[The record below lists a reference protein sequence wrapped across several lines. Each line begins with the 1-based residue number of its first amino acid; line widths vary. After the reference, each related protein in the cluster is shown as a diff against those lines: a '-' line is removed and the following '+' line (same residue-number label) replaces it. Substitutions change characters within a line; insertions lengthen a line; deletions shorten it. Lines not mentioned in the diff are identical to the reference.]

1 MVMVMV
7 MLFLP
12 LSSITLSAFRSVQ
25 TGGANLESCTKAEQ
39 SQGVAHWHIAVS
51 NRSRANLFVAL
62 HYGGRY
68 V

>member
-1 MVMVMV
+1 MV

-25 TGGANLESCTKAEQ
+25 TGGANLESCNKAEQ
-39 SQGVAHWHIAVS
+39 SQGVARWHIAVS
-51 NRSRANLFVAL
+51 RPGSRANLFVAL
-62 HYGGRY
+62 YYGARY